1 MERVPLSECEVAPK
15 YLHWYKCHDQN
26 TILSNRVHFTSIL
39 FQGDKN
45 NGFDV
50 LYHNMKYGLVA
61 SKELSEFFREK
72 SNIEE
77 TNSKLMIKLAN
88 KANSGCVHGTF
99 APIWVV
105 LKSSAEKLSSL
116 HLQMVQKISELVKD
130 VSKYA
135 DELHKKHKSVK
146 EEEAGTLEAVQA
158 MQASTVAV
166 QKAKDLFSN
175 KMQEFEKLRKDNS
188 STKDIEKAETKL
200 KKQQDDYK
208 QLLDKHNPVKAE
220 FERRMTIT
228 CKVWPSNS
236 FSLREALFLNAF
248 PCVCVCSLA
257 AIPRPWR
264 KPLETD
270 EGIPID
276 VHWTIAKQSRYGWES
291 AFRV

>member
-1 MERVPLSECEVAPK
+1 
-15 YLHWYKCHDQN
+15 
-26 TILSNRVHFTSIL
+26 
-39 FQGDKN
+39 
-45 NGFDV
+45 
-50 LYHNMKYGLVA
+50 MKYGLVA

-77 TNSKLMIKLAN
+77 SNSKLMIKLAN

-105 LKSSAEKLSSL
+105 LKSSAEKLSTL

-130 VSKYA
+130 VAKYA

-166 QKAKDLFSN
+166 QKAKDLFSS

-208 QLLDKHNPVKAE
+208 QLLEKHNPVKAE

-228 CKVWPSNS
+228 CKVCTIQATHLV
-236 FSLREALFLNAF
+236 FVSLCLTLT
-248 PCVCVCSLA
+248 CVC
-257 AIPRPWR
+257 
-264 KPLETD
+264 PL
-270 EGIPID
+270 
-276 VHWTIAKQSRYGWES
+276 
-291 AFRV
+291 